1 MSEEL
6 RQKGYLDNTG
16 NAHGIAVGPY
26 EGFNLGATTLDQ
38 LRRARI
44 IPDYN
49 YGRFSTRKP
58 DGIVVDRR
66 ILQQPVVKLVI
77 EFKDRGKLDSEA
89 KTADF
94 IDKVAEEYCR
104 PLHCEFGGI
113 SDHRRNSWVLV
124 S

>member
-6 RQKGYLDNTG
+6 RQKGYLDSRG

-44 IPDYN
+44 IPDLN

-66 ILQQPVVKLVI
+66 TDQPLVKLVI
-77 EFKDRGKLDSEA
+77 EFKDRGKLDSEI
-89 KTADF
+89 KTNDVSNIVFASSENR
-94 IDKVAEEYCR
+94 VNS
-104 PLHCEFGGI
+104 I
-113 SDHRRNSWVLV
+113 SLCWRQAAAL
-124 S
+124 